1 MKAMA
6 GEARR
11 RIRVRVRPRAGKRAV
26 EVSGSGD
33 LTVSV
38 LSPPEKGRANQEVV
52 ELLAEHFGLPASRV
66 RIVRG
71 AGARL
76 KLVELADR

>member
-1 MKAMA
+1 MA
-6 GEARR
+6 GEPRR
-11 RIRVRVRPRAGKRAV
+11 RIRVRVRPRSGKRAV
-26 EVSGSGD
+26 EVSSSGE

-52 ELLAEHFGLPASRV
+52 ELLADHFGLPASRI

-76 KLVELADR
+76 KLVELVDR